1 MNESDDSLVGRARRG
16 DPDAFEVL
24 LRRYFRASYL
34 VAMARLG
41 ERAEAEDACQDA
53 FVKAWE
59 QLAQCRD
66 GGRFGAWLLRI
77 VRNTAHNRRDY
88 LRVRRTESLEDDA
101 EVYAKGSAEG
111 ELERRELAFALR
123 AALATLPP
131 VQREI
136 VLMHD
141 LDGWRHARIAA
152 LLDISEVMSRRHLSD
167 ARKRLRALLRGRDS
181 EEAQHD

>member
-1 MNESDDSLVGRARRG
+1 MNDPDDTLVARARRG
-16 DPDAFEVL
+16 DSGAFEVL

-34 VAMARLG
+34 VAMAQLG

-59 QLAQCRD
+59 GLEQCRD
-66 GGRFGAWLLRI
+66 GGRFAAWLLRI
-77 VRNTAHNRRDY
+77 VRNTARNRLDY

-101 EVYAKGSAEG
+101 AVYSKGSAQG
-111 ELERRELAFALR
+111 ELERQELAVALG
-123 AALATLPP
+123 AALAALPP

-141 LDGWRHARIAA
+141 LDEWRHARIAA
-152 LLDISEVMSRRHLSD
+152 LLEISEVMSRRHLSD
-167 ARKRLRALLRGRDS
+167 ARKKLRALLGGRAS

>member
-1 MNESDDSLVGRARRG
+1 LTESDDTLVGRARRG
-16 DPDAFEVL
+16 DPGAFEVL

-34 VAMARLG
+34 VAMAQLG
-41 ERAEAEDACQDA
+41 EPAEAEDACQDA

-59 QLAQCRD
+59 QLEQCRD
-66 GGRFGAWLLRI
+66 GARFGAWLLRI
-77 VRNTAHNRRDY
+77 VRNIAQNRRDY

-101 EVYAKGSAEG
+101 AVYSRASAEG
-111 ELERRELAFALR
+111 ELERQELAFALR

-141 LDGWRHARIAA
+141 LEDWPHARIAA
-152 LLDISEVMSRRHLSD
+152 LLEISEVMSRRHLSD
-167 ARKRLRALLRGRDS
+167 ARKQLRALLRGRAS
-181 EEAQHD
+181 EEARND

>member
-1 MNESDDSLVGRARRG
+1 MNESDDTLVGRARRG
-16 DPDAFEVL
+16 DPGAFEVL

-34 VAMARLG
+34 VAMAQLG
-41 ERAEAEDACQDA
+41 ERADAEDACQDA

-59 QLAQCRD
+59 QLGQCRD
-66 GGRFGAWLLRI
+66 AARFGAWLLRI
-77 VRNTAHNRRDY
+77 VRNSAHNRRDY
-88 LRVRRTESLEDDA
+88 LRVRRTESLDDESA
-101 EVYAKGSAEG
+101 VHAKGSAEE
-111 ELERRELAFALR
+111 ELERRELAVALR

-141 LDGWRHARIAA
+141 LDEWRHARIAA
-152 LLDISEVMSRRHLSD
+152 LLEISEVMSRRHLSD
-167 ARKRLRALLRGRDS
+167 ARKQLRALLGGRAS

>member
-1 MNESDDSLVGRARRG
+1 LNESDDTLVGRARRG
-16 DPDAFEVL
+16 DPSAFEAL

-34 VAMARLG
+34 VALAQLG

-59 QLAQCRD
+59 QLERCRD

-77 VRNTAHNRRDY
+77 VRNSAHNRRDY
-88 LRVRRTESLEDDA
+88 LQVRRTESLDDVA
-101 EVYAKGSAEG
+101 VHAKGSAEG
-111 ELERRELAFALR
+111 DLERRELAIALR
-123 AALATLPP
+123 AALAALPP

-141 LDGWRHARIAA
+141 LDDWRHARIAA
-152 LLDISEVMSRRHLSD
+152 LLEISEVMSRRHLSD
-167 ARKRLRALLRGRDS
+167 ARKQLRVLLRGRAS

>member
-1 MNESDDSLVGRARRG
+1 LNESDDTLVGRARRG
-16 DPDAFEVL
+16 DPGAFEVL

-34 VAMARLG
+34 VAMAQLG

-59 QLAQCRD
+59 QLEQCRD

-77 VRNTAHNRRDY
+77 VRNSAHNRRDY
-88 LRVRRTESLEDDA
+88 LRVRRTESLDVDTA
-101 EVYAKGSAEG
+101 VNAKGSSEG
-111 ELERRELAFALR
+111 DLERRELASALH

-141 LDGWRHARIAA
+141 LDDWRHARIAA
-152 LLDISEVMSRRHLSD
+152 LLEISEVMSRRHLSD
-167 ARKRLRALLRGRDS
+167 ARKQLRILLRGRAS
-181 EEAQHD
+181 EEDQHD